1 MAKGFWRIF
10 YASKIRC
17 SIFVFNELLQMWI
30 LHQIFVRCNWK
41 VQTHCV
47 QWTVAE
53 LKKSTGEDGG
63 EGGLCDNSK
72 EGENWEFYHLKFYIK
87 IQKSTG
93 RKLGNN
99 LSFKFNLKVEYCVR
113 VRGELKLNDSKE
125 YKSCAIYF
133 VKI

>member
-1 MAKGFWRIF
+1 MNIT
-10 YASKIRC
+10 SDLC
-17 SIFVFNELLQMWI
+17 SMQLESANTLCSMNCCRVEEEYGGG
-30 LHQIFVRCNWK
+30 R
-41 VQTHCV
+41 
-47 QWTVAE
+47 
-53 LKKSTGEDGG
+53 G

-125 YKSCAIYF
+125 YKS
-133 VKI
+133 